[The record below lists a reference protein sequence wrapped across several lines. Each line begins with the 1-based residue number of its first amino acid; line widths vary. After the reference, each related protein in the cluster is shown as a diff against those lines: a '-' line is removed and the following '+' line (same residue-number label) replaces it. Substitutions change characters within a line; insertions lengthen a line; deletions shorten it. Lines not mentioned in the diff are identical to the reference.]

1 MHLLDPTPAAFFR
14 CEEMFGALQFTVFDD
29 ADGDVEEAV
38 GAICTVIDGADGEAL
53 RNLGFRELDDAQFYG
68 DWFDS
73 KTDSLLKLGNWRGAQ
88 GELVNPRLRDLDSL
102 KLSGGAWI
110 PEAGAGGQFAYA
122 FANTP
127 YGLKATPTEVQEL
140 FDKIRHVILPPN
152 VQHIIR
158 DWASP
163 DLVKVSP
170 LFEQGMEWWGV
181 FLFTI
186 YVPDWRRHTVIV
198 GSTTD

>member
-1 MHLLDPTPAAFFR
+1 M
-14 CEEMFGALQFTVFDD
+14 QFAVFDD

-38 GAICTVIDGADGEAL
+38 NAICTVIDGADGDAL
-53 RNLGFRELDDAQFYG
+53 RDLGFREIDDSRLHG
-68 DWFDS
+68 DWYDA
-73 KTDSLLKLGNWRGAQ
+73 KKDSLLKLGNWRGTQ
-88 GELVNPRLRDLDSL
+88 GEFVNPRLRDLDSL
-102 KLSGGAWI
+102 KLSGAAWI
-110 PEAGAGGQFAYA
+110 PKAGTGGQSAYA

-127 YGLKATPTEVQEL
+127 YELRATPAEVQEH
-140 FDKIRHVILPPN
+140 FAKVRHIILSQIILSQRLP
-152 VQHIIR
+152 HTIR

-170 LFEQGMEWWGV
+170 IFKQGMEWWGV